1 MFNSPLL
8 DITIG
13 LVFIFLIYS
22 LLVTSINEVIA
33 SLFGLRA
40 RMLKSAI
47 VVGMLSNTSKDS
59 RWKSL
64 FKGIKGFFGG
74 LVHHDDRS
82 VEEKAKIGE
91 KIFDHPLIKNYGSS
105 RFFPLPSYI
114 PTNNFSTVLI
124 DVLLKEFNDKVEDI
138 ARYKLTLTADNESLE
153 NTILNLRNS
162 NNTIKIKELLAYY
175 GHHYA
180 EKDAAPPLFI
190 IDKETWQILQMHLQ
204 NSLYDI
210 DQFVRKIEGWFD
222 DSMDRVS
229 GWYKRQS
236 QLILIILGFMIALI
250 FNVDTLEI
258 TGKLSTD
265 KDARDKL
272 VQMATQAV
280 DQYKDDPRVKKMV
293 TADGVEVI
301 DNSGENKEIN
311 NAIFKEYQ
319 AKSDSVKNLLKGDIN
334 KTNEIIAAGWKTYG
348 GKKSLTGK
356 VGYVL
361 KRTFTSPRKFL
372 GFMILAFAVS
382 LGAPFWFDLL
392 NKLVKL
398 RNAGKKEEDKNNATP
413 SKINPAQT
421 PVTVNINTQPNGEE
435 AVG

>member
-13 LVFIFLIYS
+13 LVFIFLLYS
-22 LLVTSINEVIA
+22 LLVTSINEAIA
-33 SLFGLRA
+33 TTFGLRA

-47 VVGMLSNTSKDS
+47 VIGMLSNTSKDG
-59 RWKSL
+59 RWKSF
-64 FKGIKGFFGG
+64 FKGIIGFLGG
-74 LVHHDDRS
+74 IIHHDDRS
-82 VEEKAKIGE
+82 PKDKLKIGE

-124 DVLLKEFNDKVEDI
+124 DVLIKEFNDKVEEI
-138 ARYKLTLTADNESLE
+138 ARYKLTLTADNVSLE
-153 NTILNLRNS
+153 NTILNLKNA

-180 EKDAAPPLFI
+180 ENDTEPPLSI
-190 IDKETWQILQMHLQ
+190 IDRETWQILQMHLQ

-222 DSMDRVS
+222 DSMNRVS

-236 QLILIILGFMIALI
+236 QLILFILGFMIALI
-250 FNVDTLEI
+250 FNVDTIEI

-265 KDARDKL
+265 KDAREKL
-272 VQMATQAV
+272 VQMASQAI

-319 AKSDSVKNLLKGDIN
+319 AKTDSVKNLLKGDISN
-334 KTNEIIAAGWKTYG
+334 ANEIIAAGWKTYG
-348 GKKSLTGK
+348 GKKSLIGK

-361 KRTFTSPRKFL
+361 KRTFTSPGKFL

-392 NKLVKL
+392 NKLVKI
-398 RNAGKKEEDKNNATP
+398 RNSGKKEEDKSNATS
-413 SKINPAQT
+413 SKINPDQT
-421 PVTVNINTQPNGEE
+421 SVTVNINSQPNGEE